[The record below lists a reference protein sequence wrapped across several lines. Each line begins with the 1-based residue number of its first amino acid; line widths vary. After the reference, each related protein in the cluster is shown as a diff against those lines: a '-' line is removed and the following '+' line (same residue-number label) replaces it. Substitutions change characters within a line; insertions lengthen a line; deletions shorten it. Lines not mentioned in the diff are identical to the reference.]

1 PELWKVYLR
10 TYEILW
16 SLPRGTLAVQPIE
29 PRMEADAGLC
39 ARLVRT
45 FARDW
50 LEGAGKFAVLCLTY
64 LLGEKC
70 PSIAALCGCGGWCDT
85 IHAGKGS
92 VEVPGG
98 LIDIDPN
105 EAKGIIHPMY
115 DPELSGFDLD
125 KKDIIGK
132 ASTVT
137 PIGGSQCERREPF
150 EYGQILRALGM
161 DMPDHDIAVRY
172 YKERAA
178 PYLVKFPVKKLPRA
192 ADPLPEGLETWDIT
206 EPLEKVDWLESVL
219 SCPVVVP
226 GMTTRQRFW
235 GTSEGGE
242 PEKRPIDL
250 DIYVDCSGS
259 MPNPQ
264 HQFSPVA
271 LAGAIIALSALR
283 VGSAVQA
290 TLWSGAG
297 EFETTGAFVRDTA
310 QVLRVLTGY
319 LGGGTAFPIHILRD
333 TYEGRKLTD
342 RSVHILNLSDDGITT
357 MFDKDERRNSGWDIS
372 AMALKNCR
380 AGGSMVLN
388 LWSDWKGDEKLV
400 RANQQG
406 WDIYVVR
413 TLEELVPFARAFSQ
427 SRYAKEKKDGA

>member
-1 PELWKVYLR
+1 
-10 TYEILW
+10 
-16 SLPRGTLAVQPIE
+16 
-29 PRMEADAGLC
+29 
-39 ARLVRT
+39 
-45 FARDW
+45 
-50 LEGAGKFAVLCLTY
+50 
-64 LLGEKC
+64 
-70 PSIAALCGCGGWCDT
+70 
-85 IHAGKGS
+85 
-92 VEVPGG
+92 
-98 LIDIDPN
+98 
-105 EAKGIIHPMY
+105 
-115 DPELSGFDLD
+115 
-125 KKDIIGK
+125 
-132 ASTVT
+132 
-137 PIGGSQCERREPF
+137 GSQCQRREPF

-333 TYEGRKLTD
+333 TYEGWKLTD

-406 WDIYVVR
+406 W
-413 TLEELVPFARAFSQ
+413 
-427 SRYAKEKKDGA
+427 